1 MNDQYEENKAL
12 DKRLDAIG
20 WGLFLVMV
28 GGLWLMPE
36 GWVPEG
42 AWLVGAGVIILGLN
56 AVRYLNNIK
65 VSGFWNFLGALALL
79 SGITTFLG
87 VDLPVFP
94 ILLILFGAGII
105 INILVRGE

>member
-1 MNDQYEENKAL
+1 MTYQQEESSAL

-20 WGLFLVMV
+20 WGLFLVLV

-42 AWLVGAGVIILGLN
+42 AWLVGAGCIILGLN
-56 AVRYLNNIK
+56 AVRYLSNLK
-65 VSGFWNFLGALALL
+65 VSGFWNFMGALALI

-87 VDLPVFP
+87 VELPVFP
-94 ILLILFGAGII
+94 ILLVLFGLGII
-105 INILVRGE
+105 INLLVDR